1 MPCRAVC
8 AMVAR
13 QWAQEQMSCRLLKM
27 RSYPLHLS
35 RPKQAIGSNK
45 QHKNHHQVW
54 RNLVDASPQ
63 EASQVSFVTSSQ
75 VLHQAN
81 NDAAH
86 DRPGDRI
93 NTTQDNGGECQQSR
107 ASQCDIYRKGA
118 KGEKNPAN
126 GSNGGSE
133 T

>member
-45 QHKNHHQVW
+45 QHKNHYQV
-54 RNLVDASPQ
+54 RSNLVNTH
-63 EASQVSFVTSSQ
+63 SQNADVTFVTGGQ

-81 NDAAH
+81 NNAAH
-86 DRPGDRI
+86 DCPGDRVD
-93 NTTQDNGGECQQSR
+93 TTQDDGG
-107 ASQCDIYRKGA
+107 
-118 KGEKNPAN
+118 
-126 GSNGGSE
+126 
-133 T
+133 